1 MRHGRTESLYVALTG
16 GLNRHFTDLSD
27 LREHALFAVRN
38 LMYENEEN
46 QEVLRGM
53 EPLGVVGDDGELLPL
68 PESMKNK
75 GGGTK

>member
-1 MRHGRTESLYVALTG
+1 
-16 GLNRHFTDLSD
+16 
-27 LREHALFAVRN
+27 
-38 LMYENEEN
+38 MYENEEN